1 MKTFVAAM
9 LLVAGLALTGCG
21 SHNNNPPG
29 NINGNWTA
37 TLTDTGNNQVF
48 GFSTSLVVNGDG
60 SLVVTNFQFKS
71 DSPCFVSGETET
83 GSFILTGDFSGN
95 VTGKFQFMVTSG
107 NPSGNTLT
115 LNGTVN
121 GNTITGTWQ
130 LVGGTGCTGNG
141 NFTVAK
147 M

>member
-1 MKTFVAAM
+1 
-9 LLVAGLALTGCG
+9 
-21 SHNNNPPG
+21 
-29 NINGNWTA
+29 
-37 TLTDTGNNQVF
+37 
-48 GFSTSLVVNGDG
+48 
-60 SLVVTNFQFKS
+60 
-71 DSPCFVSGETET
+71 
-83 GSFILTGDFSGN
+83 
-95 VTGKFQFMVTSG
+95 MVTSG